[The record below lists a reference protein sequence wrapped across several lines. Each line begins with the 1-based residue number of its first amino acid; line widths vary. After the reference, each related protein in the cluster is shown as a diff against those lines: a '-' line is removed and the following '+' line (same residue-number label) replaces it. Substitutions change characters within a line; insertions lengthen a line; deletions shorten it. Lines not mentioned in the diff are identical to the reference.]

1 MNSAKPKDFD
11 EKIITFYKH
20 VIELRKNTSY
30 LLTQIGNTD
39 QTSLYSDL
47 PTNTIIIDKGERA

>member
-11 EKIITFYKH
+11 

-30 LLTQIGNTD
+30 LLTQTGNTD

-47 PTNTIIIDKGERA
+47 PTNTIIIEKGERA